1 MSVLQSA
8 WLEVL
13 VLAVAFRS
21 LPCDD
26 EIVFAEDYVMDEELS
41 KRAGLTDLNGA
52 INQLARKYRALQ
64 LDREE
69 FVLLKAI
76 ALTNSGTRG
85 WGGADR
91 APLQLQRQQH
101 CSLKIAIEINNNNL
115 HFRAVLC
122 RLQCCAAVIVIRIT
136 VTITARVCYHSS
148 VIQSRFYYQLDQP
161 QCAITAV

>member
-76 ALTNSGTRG
+76 ALTNSDSVHIEEVD
-85 WGGADR
+85 AV
-91 APLQLQRQQH
+91 L
-101 CSLKIAIEINNNNL
+101 SLKDSL
-115 HFRAVLC
+115 HEALLGYEAGRHPDSPLRAGALLLTLPLLRQTASRARSTFHSLKEEGRVPMHKLF
-122 RLQCCAAVIVIRIT
+122 LEMLEAVM
-136 VTITARVCYHSS
+136 
-148 VIQSRFYYQLDQP
+148 D
-161 QCAITAV
+161 